1 MISWIQRTFQHH
13 FRLIFAVLLIG
24 MVIPFIFTI
33 GSTPGIGRAEQVSA
47 NRDFFGH
54 NLLSQ
59 EQYRTL
65 MEDTRLSAELQY
77 GATNVSQE
85 QLQGYMY
92 QRIASQHLA
101 DELHLPPPPQ
111 AEITDFIK
119 RLHIFLGSDGQF
131 DVTRYD
137 AFRSSL
143 KGSTV
148 TEADIAR
155 VISDDARMDKVGR
168 LLAGPGYVM
177 PSDVKEV
184 LAKGDTAWTISTATI
199 DYASYA
205 PDIRLTDAEVAKYL
219 SDNSFRYTIAPRV
232 VVDYV
237 SFPTAS
243 FTAGIAPTEADI
255 RDFYDSNPGRFPK
268 PAAAAKAA
276 PAKPDPA
283 ADYAAVEPQVREALV
298 NELARR
304 LAVKAASDLAFS
316 LYDGKVTSAGVD
328 AFLASRKLKADGLA
342 PFTAEAGPAELGGSK
357 EIAAAAFGLN
367 SEKFYSEGLP
377 SPNGAVVLIWKSAL
391 PSRQPALSEIH
402 DKVRA
407 DAMENQKRI
416 RFVQFGKSLKEAI
429 QRRLKAGDTFEKAVA
444 ASAGSVKV
452 DVKSYPAF
460 TLRTEPKDV
469 DRVVF
474 QAMDGLDK
482 GSVSDMEATPDKGV
496 IVYAANKQAPAADD
510 SSPRYVQLRTQL
522 AGSFAAADET
532 AATREIVDAELK
544 RTDTSVK

>member
-1 MISWIQRTFQHH
+1 MISWIQRTFQRH

-33 GSTPGIGRAEQVSA
+33 GSTPGVGRAEQVSA

-54 NLLSQ
+54 NMLSQ

-77 GATNVSQE
+77 GATNVSQD

-92 QRIASQHLA
+92 QRVASQHLA
-101 DELHLPPPPQ
+101 DQLHLPPPTQ

-119 RLHIFLGSDGQF
+119 RLRIFQGTDGQF

-177 PSDVKEV
+177 PADVKEL
-184 LAKGDTAWTISTATI
+184 LAKGDTKWTISTATV

-205 PDIRLTDAEVAKYL
+205 PVIRLTDAEVAKFL

-243 FTAGIAPTEADI
+243 FTSGIAPTQADI
-255 RDFYDSNPGRFPK
+255 RDFYDSNPGRFPR
-268 PAAAAKAA
+268 PAAAKATT
-276 PAKPDPA
+276 AKPDPA
-283 ADYAAVEPQVREALV
+283 ADYAAAEPQVREALV

-304 LAVKAASDLAFS
+304 VAAKAASDFAYS

-328 AFLASRKLKADGLA
+328 AFLASRKLKAESLVA
-342 PFTAEAGPAELGGSK
+342 FTAEAGPAEFGGSK

-377 SPNGAVVLIWKSAL
+377 SPDGAVVLLWKSVL

-402 DKVRA
+402 GKVLA
-407 DAMENQKRI
+407 DATENQKRI
-416 RFVQFGKSLKEAI
+416 RFVQFGRTLKEAI
-429 QRRLKAGDTFEKAVA
+429 ESRLKAGETFEKAVA
-444 ASAGSVKV
+444 ESAGSVKV
-452 DVKSYPAF
+452 DVKSYPGF
-460 TLRTEPKDV
+460 TLRSEPKDV

-474 QAMDGLDK
+474 QALDGLNK

-496 IVYAANKQAPAADD
+496 IVYAADKQAPAADA
-510 SSPRYVQLRTQL
+510 SSPRYIQVRTQL